1 MTVAL
6 SSLLAALVSAAGA
19 AGLLWLLLRTG
30 WAWRLATDE
39 PNHRSLHT
47 RVTPRVGGWGIVAGS
62 ALALA
67 VSGVV
72 PSWAL
77 PAAALVLV
85 SFADDRHGLST
96 GLRFGIH
103 FAAAAALVVLAGL
116 PWLWALPVAV
126 LTVWMTNLYN
136 FMDGSDGLAG
146 GMALSGFGAC
156 ALAAAAAGEAE
167 LAVPAAA
174 LAGGAAGF
182 LVFNLHPARVFMGDA
197 GSIPLG
203 FLAAALGLEGVL
215 RGVWP
220 AWFVPVVFAPFI
232 VDASVTLARRMLRGE
247 RFWQAH
253 REHFYQRLVRSG
265 FGHARTAWFAYA
277 LMALCAACALLA
289 RVLDSAW
296 TPALLA
302 LPAAVLLAAGVWIDR
317 RWRAWNDTQDTR

>member
-1 MTVAL
+1 MNGA
-6 SSLLAALVSAAGA
+6 LLAAAVSAGGA
-19 AGLLWLLLRTG
+19 AGVLWLLLRTG
-30 WAWRLATDE
+30 WAWRMATDE

-47 RVTPRVGGWGIVAGS
+47 RVTPRVGGWGIVAGTV
-62 ALALA
+62 LALLTA
-67 VSGVV
+67 GVA
-72 PSWAL
+72 PLWAA
-77 PAAALVLV
+77 PAAVLVLV

-96 GLRFGIH
+96 GLRFAIH
-103 FAAAAALVVLAGL
+103 FVAAAALVALAGL
-116 PWLWALPVAV
+116 PWLLALPVAV

-156 ALAAAAAGEAE
+156 ALAALSAGQAD
-167 LAVPAAA
+167 LAVVAAA

-182 LVFNLHPARVFMGDA
+182 LRFNLHPARVFMGDA

-203 FLAAALGLEGVL
+203 FMAAALGLEGAL
-215 RGVWP
+215 RGAWAP
-220 AWFVPVVFAPFI
+220 WFVPVVFAPFI

-265 FGHARTAWFAYA
+265 FGHARTAWFSYA
-277 LMALCAACALLA
+277 LMALCAACALVA
-289 RVLDSAW
+289 RAAGAAW
-296 TPALLA
+296 ILA
-302 LPAAVLLAAGVWIDR
+302 LPAAALFAAGLWIDR